1 MGLMKNFF
9 NRNNIKNEATET
21 EKRPVYTLSQFF
33 KAYATML
40 DREPTFLNCIKY
52 RSEALGKM
60 PIKLIKKDS
69 NGVSEQNNNNLYYL
83 LFTRPNRNEDA
94 TSFWN
99 NVEKDRLIFGTS
111 YVYIQR
117 DNKGNVIALKR
128 LNPQLMQVPCV
139 TDPYFLNDTLAYI
152 YQSTKGAIK
161 MTSEDLLI
169 FRNTVLKPN
178 QIEGESSIA
187 LLRTILESNAY
198 GNIAINNINKNG
210 IHSSVKVSVD
220 ETIDNDRATEI
231 IENAIEQARGVNSTG
246 VIFQEAGVNIE
257 AFNVKLNDSDYLNI
271 YKNNQCIILSFF
283 GLSANM
289 LNIEQTTGTYQN
301 SEVQMLQFLTNTM
314 LYVLEMYVNELN
326 YKLLTQNQIKKGY
339 TFSFDTT
346 GILKV
351 DFKTLVETQSELV
364 SNAVI
369 TVDEARKAVGYN
381 SLANEVGNTC
391 LVNGS
396 YTKLEDVGI
405 AYQKDVSTS
414 EGGGKLEDNRIQEQ
428 N

>member
-314 LYVLEMYVNELN
+314 LYVLEMYINELN
-326 YKLLTQNQIKKGY
+326 YKLLTSSQIRKGY

-381 SLANEVGNTC
+381 NLSNGIGNTC
-391 LVNGS
+391 LVNGA
-396 YTKLEDVGI
+396 YVKLEDVGV
-405 AYQKDVSTS
+405 AYSQETS
-414 EGGGKLEDNRIQEQ
+414 
-428 N
+428 

>member
-139 TDPYFLNDTLAYI
+139 TDR
-152 YQSTKGAIK
+152 K
-161 MTSEDLLI
+161 
-169 FRNTVLKPN
+169 
-178 QIEGESSIA
+178 
-187 LLRTILESNAY
+187 
-198 GNIAINNINKNG
+198 
-210 IHSSVKVSVD
+210 SVV
-220 ETIDNDRATEI
+220 
-231 IENAIEQARGVNSTG
+231 
-246 VIFQEAGVNIE
+246 
-257 AFNVKLNDSDYLNI
+257 
-271 YKNNQCIILSFF
+271 
-283 GLSANM
+283 
-289 LNIEQTTGTYQN
+289 
-301 SEVQMLQFLTNTM
+301 
-314 LYVLEMYVNELN
+314 
-326 YKLLTQNQIKKGY
+326 
-339 TFSFDTT
+339 
-346 GILKV
+346 
-351 DFKTLVETQSELV
+351 
-364 SNAVI
+364 
-369 TVDEARKAVGYN
+369 
-381 SLANEVGNTC
+381 
-391 LVNGS
+391 
-396 YTKLEDVGI
+396 
-405 AYQKDVSTS
+405 
-414 EGGGKLEDNRIQEQ
+414 
-428 N
+428 